1 MDISRQRRLLNL
13 TTAGLLAATGGVV
26 AWSMSGISDSE
37 ISAPSPGNSGANPE
51 TSVAQADDGGAS
63 KLAESP
69 LRGPLYDPPPPPA
82 PAPKPVAPPPDP
94 PKQKPIP
101 KLGVTLV
108 GTIIEAD
115 QSVAIIADSTG
126 KFDIK
131 GIGESLELSPQGMV
145 LESIDSEQVTVTY
158 QGRESTVVLEKTTK
172 KNKNGAAGTRGNNR
186 KRNNR

>member
-1 MDISRQRRLLNL
+1 MDISKQRRLLNL

-26 AWSMSGISDSE
+26 AWSMSGITDSE
-37 ISAPSPGNSGANPE
+37 ISIASPE
-51 TSVAQADDGGAS
+51 TNSAPPANSAGQGDDRPVK
-63 KLAESP
+63 KLAESR

-82 PAPKPVAPPPDP
+82 PAPKPVAPPPEP
-94 PKQKPIP
+94 PKQKPTP

-131 GIGESLELSPQGMV
+131 GIGESLELSPEGMV
-145 LESIDSEQVTVTY
+145 LASIDSEQVTVTY
-158 QGRESTVVLEKTTK
+158 QGRESTVALEKNTK
-172 KNKNGAAGTRGNNR
+172 KNKDGAAGTRGNNR